1 MQVISTTRFKEIQET
16 FSSTFPGL
24 KIEFFQNSHS
34 SGEGSPNES
43 IIQVDQ
49 QISMVKPG
57 FNKAE
62 MVLTPSLSV
71 AEFEANM
78 EETLGITT
86 QVYRRSKG
94 LWLQT
99 ISTDHWTLE
108 VQNRKGIHSL
118 N

>member
-1 MQVISTTRFKEIQET
+1 MQVKSSTSFKEIQET
-16 FSSTFPGL
+16 FSNVFPGL
-24 KIEFFQNSHS
+24 KIEFFQNSHL
-34 SGEGSPNES
+34 SGEGSPNEN
-43 IIQVDQ
+43 IIDVDQ
-49 QISMVKPG
+49 QISMIKSG
-57 FNKAE
+57 FNKAK
-62 MVLTPSLSV
+62 MDLTPSLTV

-78 EETLGITT
+78 QETFGITT
-86 QVYRRSKG
+86 QVYRRSKE